1 MSLQLYSQIPGTQV
15 KRDVNLSN
23 ATIQCD
29 PKLLFPEGASQGGV
43 PLNKENLAGKIAV
56 EHDICNL
63 DVNNLTVNGV
73 LKAKS
78 PAEIC
83 DIVCPVDFILEAGDD
98 IIMRAAD
105 IALLVATNQLLLVAD
120 DGASSAD
127 IQINATRDIF
137 LKSERYLALKTGSR
151 GVNIEFNP
159 SSSTSNLKMTSANV
173 NSTGANPAAQTVTA
187 NAVHGTITMSQNT
200 VINGIGG
207 ATDVISCTL
216 TNDRIAANSTVLY
229 SVNIAGSNSERIV
242 INGGG
247 TTAGSYEFVL
257 ANLGASPAN
266 DYASNATN
274 LIVIS
279 FLVINPADSV

>member
-73 LKAKS
+73 LKAKG

-105 IALLVATNQLLLVAD
+105 RALLVATNELLLVAD

-173 NSTGANPAAQTVTA
+173 NSIGPANAQTVTA
-187 NAVHGTITMSQNT
+187 NAVHGTITMLANT

-216 TNDRIAANSTVLY
+216 TNDRIAANSTLLY

-274 LIVIS
+274 RIVIS